1 MDDLGNRVKQ
11 ITREFKH
18 YVETR
23 LELTFLNFSDR
34 FTYVIGQSI
43 QQLVGWAILGLGL
56 VFGMI
61 ALAIYLGEVLQQ
73 EWAGYAIVAAPF
85 IILGFIFVIVKPKS
99 IARKIQDQLL
109 EEILDSLPEKGKE
122 MKQLPEQETLKKE
135 SKKNG

>member
-34 FTYVIGQSI
+34 FTYIIGQSI
-43 QQLVGWAILGLGL
+43 QQLVGWAILAFGV

-61 ALAIYLGEVLQQ
+61 ALAIYLGEVLQT

-85 IILGFIFVIVKPKS
+85 LILGFIFVIIKPKS
-99 IARKIQDQLL
+99 IAKKIQDQLL
-109 EEILDSLPEKGKE
+109 EEILDSLPARDEVT
-122 MKQLPEQETLKKE
+122 KQLPEQETIIKE
-135 SKKNG
+135 RENNG